1 MKAYVV
7 SFVLMLVLSCLL
19 FSLIPE
25 QPPPYPMPVGVG
37 HVRES
42 GFGMERAEGNIPEIH
57 LTDTARSVGFMTK
70 IDEKSN
76 ERTAEFPLGANN

>member
-7 SFVLMLVLSCLL
+7 SFFLMLVLSCLL

-25 QPPPYPMPVGVG
+25 QPPPYPMPVGIG

-42 GFGMERAEGNIPEIH
+42 SFGMERAEGNIPEIH
-57 LTDTARSVGFMTK
+57 LADTARGVGYMTK

>member
-1 MKAYVV
+1 
-7 SFVLMLVLSCLL
+7 MLVLSCLL
-19 FSLIPE
+19 FSIFD
-25 QPPPYPMPVGVG
+25 QTPPYPMPVGIG
-37 HVRES
+37 HVKES

-57 LTDTARSVGFMTK
+57 LSDTARGVGFMTK